1 MIRERGAEYS
11 KRFVSCPRG
20 WENHRRR
27 RRCRRAMRK
36 KNPQTVHDRQQTTWT
51 ATQRD
56 SRCCVSTVCN
66 PVPQSACL
74 MPVRASFLKY
84 FADDRSARHTD
95 DGSTDL
101 SLSFFLGIFSDCIS
115 HWTRMRKKKKSTLL
129 VRRVRINGS
138 KKTFRWFPTTV
149 RELSLV
155 WLVLGRGI
163 RLVTHDGIYFDC
175 LITKK
180 RKEMMNIPD
189 SLDVVTKE
197 REGIGNV
204 SASGWP
210 TFYRGLCLRPPF
222 FVFQVPPTP
231 LGRRRP
237 SFTIRQT
244 QRTYKKKGMLP
255 ESKWRRE
262 GARYWVVVSSWL
274 TGGTNLHKKM
284 EGNDKWWGVCV
295 CFWRCH
301 RLLYSRW
308 RQ

>member
-1 MIRERGAEYS
+1 MTGRPGI
-11 KRFVSCPRG
+11 PT
-20 WENHRRR
+20 
-27 RRCRRAMRK
+27 
-36 KNPQTVHDRQQTTWT
+36 TVVQI
-51 ATQRD
+51 
-56 SRCCVSTVCN
+56 
-66 PVPQSACL
+66 CL
-74 MPVRASFLKY
+74 FHSFWVFSLIASLTELEC
-84 FADDRSARHTD
+84 A
-95 DGSTDL
+95 
-101 SLSFFLGIFSDCIS
+101 
-115 HWTRMRKKKKSTLL
+115 KKKSTLL

-274 TGGTNLHKKM
+274 TGRNK
-284 EGNDKWWGVCV
+284 
-295 CFWRCH
+295 
-301 RLLYSRW
+301 SA
-308 RQ
+308 